1 MLDETNMHC
10 KEPRLVL
17 GEFANAGPFCF
28 SKMLARRVLAKLGGA
43 ARRFGV
49 TTIEPW
55 AGNPCVVRVTNRPDW
70 GQEWGLETQTS
81 VDMRTVRMLQ
91 VTKNDQ
97 MYQSAILHFK
107 SVGGDGLK
115 ISAPHQELQ
124 RLEKAFFDSKPQVEV
139 SFKKVYG
146 NLEISMCFCASTSE
160 ELERLKKMV
169 VNKEE

>member
-70 GQEWGLETQTS
+70 GKEWARETQIS
-81 VDMRTVRMLQ
+81 IDMRTVRMLQ
-91 VTKNDQ
+91 VTKHGQ
-97 MYQSAILHFK
+97 EYKYAILH
-107 SVGGDGLK
+107 SNVGGGGLQ
-115 ISAPHQELQ
+115 ITAPHEELQ